1 MYDFSDQTVIVT
13 GASGNLGVAVVNNF
27 QASGANLVLVD
38 RGTGRLQS
46 LYPDIQGSRAHF
58 LAEGI
63 DVTEAEAV
71 EKMVNQ
77 TIERFGHI
85 DVLVNTVGG
94 YRGGT
99 PVSETSLETWEF
111 LFKLNAL
118 PAFILSRAVIPHML
132 RARRGKIIHVAARA
146 ATQGGG
152 KMAIYSAAKSAVVRL
167 TEGLATE
174 IKDDGINVNC
184 ILPGTIDTPQNRRDT
199 PNADY
204 SRWVQPEAIAD
215 VVHFL
220 ASDASR
226 AINGASIPI
235 YGRS

>member
-1 MYDFSDQTVIVT
+1 MYEFSGQTVIVT
-13 GASGNLGVAVVNNF
+13 GASGNLGFAVAKNF
-27 QASGANLVLVD
+27 QASGANLILVD
-38 RGTGRLQS
+38 RSTERLQS
-46 LYPDIQGSRAHF
+46 LYPDIKGSSLHF

-63 DVTEAEAV
+63 DVTDAEAV

-99 PVSETSLETWEF
+99 PISETPLETWEF
-111 LFKLNAL
+111 LFRLNAF
-118 PAFILSRAVIPHML
+118 PAFILSREVIPHML
-132 RARRGKIIHVAARA
+132 RAKKGKIIHVAARA
-146 ATQGGG
+146 ATLGGG
-152 KMAIYSAAKSAVVRL
+152 RMAIYSAAKSAVVRL

-199 PNADY
+199 PDADY

-220 ASDASR
+220 ASDTSR